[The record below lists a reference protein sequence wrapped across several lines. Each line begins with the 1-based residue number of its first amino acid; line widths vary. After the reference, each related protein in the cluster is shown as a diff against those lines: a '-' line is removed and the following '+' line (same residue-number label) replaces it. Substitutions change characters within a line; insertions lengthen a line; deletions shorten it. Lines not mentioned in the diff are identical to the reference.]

1 MSFTSPH
8 CKQTTWAGGCQQLTT
23 QGRPPAAVQPDKATP
38 AAADDGADAGAANNL
53 HCQQQLPPLQL
64 CMVLLLCL
72 AAVLGCLM
80 HPTPR

>member
-1 MSFTSPH
+1 
-8 CKQTTWAGGCQQLTT
+8 
-23 QGRPPAAVQPDKATP
+23 VQPDKATP